1 MSCHISYHIISSHAV
16 HFGGPGECPRCQSE
30 RSPSADRDRDVER
43 NTGART
49 KAHRMT
55 RASRAFLRLVPVS
68 ATHAIS
74 CLAVLFS
81 LPLVLPL
88 SLSLSH
94 LYPDSAG
101 GGGVGTAGPMAA
113 AWRAARDFSAVAT
126 ASHTRSHTPYPMPH
140 TPYPISDTRYP
151 TPHTPY
157 PYPYPRNNK
166 NMHTVYC
173 TCLGLHVRSTNCLG
187 RGARACAS
195 QPIAR
200 SLRCLLVPHQVQSG
214 RVAPEPRRR
223 FCFSDDVGSS
233 TPEL

>member
-1 MSCHISYHIISSHAV
+1 MPAV
-16 HFGGPGECPRCQSE
+16 PKRTLSVSGSRQGRGTQHRRAHEGTQNDSCQSRFPQTCTCFCYACNFLLGCALLSPP
-30 RSPSADRDRDVER
+30 RSP
-43 NTGART
+43 
-49 KAHRMT
+49 
-55 RASRAFLRLVPVS
+55 
-68 ATHAIS
+68 
-74 CLAVLFS
+74 
-81 LPLVLPL
+81 